1 MALCHH
7 SPALLGVTLIR
18 HLGQGGWMPTRPW
31 LPRGPLYSLEQ
42 GVETL
47 TPRPNRV
54 HHLFCV
60 AHKPRLLQKS
70 EEDYLLTLTLYENQI
85 SVFTNN
91 CFIGTQPNPFIY
103 YLWPFAHCNGQ
114 LELQQTI
121 WLIKQVLFST
131 QPVGGKAVCH
141 LL

>member
-1 MALCHH
+1 MPSFTCPPWGYTDQA
-7 SPALLGVTLIR
+7 SGT
-18 HLGQGGWMPTRPW
+18 GWMDAHT
-31 LPRGPLYSLEQ
+31 PLAAQRAPLLSRA
-42 GVETL
+42 GGETL

-54 HHLFCV
+54 HHLFCA